1 MSENRSAVLEISVEA
16 QRRHQLLKAVIA
28 CVVEEGFEKT
38 TLRKVAAR
46 AGVSTGMLAYY
57 YKTKKDLINA
67 AILEASQAFGEGLDA
82 DTSGSFGLR
91 RLQLLLERS
100 LKNDESSALLKN
112 FDLKVRAAALH
123 EPELRRLQYVKLE
136 QGRVKVQRSI
146 SAAIEAGQL
155 REDLDPQIA
164 ADIIYGLM
172 IGLNTEMAV
181 APEIVSDEHVLAVC
195 DAALALLSGPGPTGS
210 DRGEQAPASPNN
222 SRRPLRLDHSGNA
235 GATTPD
241 AVTRELLDDQNL
253 SREAATK
260 LAEAFRIM
268 YGLAIGGQPVLGF
281 LET

>member
-1 MSENRSAVLEISVEA
+1 MNENRSAVLEISVEA

-67 AILEASQAFGEGLDA
+67 AILEASHAFGEGLDA

-91 RLQLLLERS
+91 RLRLLLERS

-136 QGRVKVQRSI
+136 EGRAKVQRSVT
-146 SAAIEAGQL
+146 AAIEAGQL
-155 REDLDPQIA
+155 REDLDPKIA

-195 DAALALLSGPGPTGS
+195 DYALVLLAQPGPTKRES
-210 DRGEQAPASPNN
+210 QAHPSVATNE
-222 SRRPLRLDHSGNA
+222 SRLSLGLNQTGGA

-241 AVTRELLDDQNL
+241 AVARRLLEDPKL
-253 SREAATK
+253 SREAASK
-260 LAEAFRIM
+260 LAEAFRNL
-268 YGLAIGGQPVLGF
+268 YALAIGYRGR
-281 LET
+281 